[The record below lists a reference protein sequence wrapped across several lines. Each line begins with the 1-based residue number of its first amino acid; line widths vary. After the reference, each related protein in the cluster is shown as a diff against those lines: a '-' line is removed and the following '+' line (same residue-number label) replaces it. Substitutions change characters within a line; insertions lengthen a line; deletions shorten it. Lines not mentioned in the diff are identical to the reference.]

1 MRKNNTAII
10 FGSLF
15 FSCSVMAAN
24 GTLAPTVVPMVN
36 GGQASIAI
44 SNTSP
49 NLFTVP
55 GDRIIAVNSL
65 DGALTNNEQTASGG
79 VVVATVNKK
88 PFTFILETERGLN
101 LSIQAVPREGA
112 GRTIQLVS
120 DLRGTGEEAGAWETS
135 TPYESLLV
143 TISQAVRGGKLPAGW
158 YQVPV
163 TKETL
168 QAPAGLSSVA
178 DAVWTGNHLKMV
190 RFAVENKTLSAL
202 NIRESDFWQPGTRA
216 VMFSQPA
223 SQLPQMPASPPGPEG
238 EPQPGNTPV
247 SFPPQGSVAV
257 PPPTAFYPGNG
268 VTPPPQVTYQ
278 SVPVPNRIQ
287 RKVFTRNEGKQG
299 PSLPYIPS
307 GSFAKAML
315 IEGADANA
323 SVTGNESTVPMQLR
337 ITGLVEMPNSKTYD
351 ATGCFVG
358 LEAWGDVSSE
368 RAIVRTR
375 NISCL
380 KDGKTIDM
388 PIKGHVSFRGK
399 NGIKGE
405 VVMRNGK
412 ILGWAWGA
420 GFVDGI
426 GQGMERASQPAVGLG
441 ATAAYGAGDV
451 LKMGI
456 GGGASKAAQ
465 TLSDYYIKRAEQ
477 YHPVIPIG
485 AGNEVTVVFQ
495 DGFQLKTVEE
505 MALER
510 TQSRAE
516 EDNPESPVPVPP
528 SAESHLNGFN
538 TDQML
543 KQLGNLNPQQFMSG
557 SQGGGNDGK

>member
-1 MRKNNTAII
+1 MEHGARLSTSRVMAIAFIFMSVLIVLSLSVNVIQGVNNYRLQNEQRTAVTPMAFNAPFAVSQNSADASYLQQMALSFIALRLNVSSETVDASHQALLQYIRPGAQNQMKVILAEEAKRIKNDNVNSAFFQTSVRVWPQYGRVEIRGVLKTWIGDSKPFTDIKHYILILKRENGVTWLDNFGKRTMRKNNTAII

-223 SQLPQMPASPPGPEG
+223 SQLLAGARMDVYVIRDGEG
-238 EPQPGNTPV
+238 N
-247 SFPPQGSVAV
+247 
-257 PPPTAFYPGNG
+257 
-268 VTPPPQVTYQ
+268 
-278 SVPVPNRIQ
+278 
-287 RKVFTRNEGKQG
+287 
-299 PSLPYIPS
+299 
-307 GSFAKAML
+307 
-315 IEGADANA
+315 
-323 SVTGNESTVPMQLR
+323 
-337 ITGLVEMPNSKTYD
+337 
-351 ATGCFVG
+351 
-358 LEAWGDVSSE
+358 
-368 RAIVRTR
+368 
-375 NISCL
+375 
-380 KDGKTIDM
+380 
-388 PIKGHVSFRGK
+388 
-399 NGIKGE
+399 
-405 VVMRNGK
+405 
-412 ILGWAWGA
+412 
-420 GFVDGI
+420 
-426 GQGMERASQPAVGLG
+426 
-441 ATAAYGAGDV
+441 
-451 LKMGI
+451 
-456 GGGASKAAQ
+456 
-465 TLSDYYIKRAEQ
+465 
-477 YHPVIPIG
+477 
-485 AGNEVTVVFQ
+485 
-495 DGFQLKTVEE
+495 
-505 MALER
+505 
-510 TQSRAE
+510 
-516 EDNPESPVPVPP
+516 
-528 SAESHLNGFN
+528 
-538 TDQML
+538 
-543 KQLGNLNPQQFMSG
+543 
-557 SQGGGNDGK
+557 